1 MRRILWFI
9 VATLALP
16 FDVLAQSAP
25 MAVLDLATPITH
37 QPVAPGEPVL
47 VRIGNRLPAANY
59 VIEIQRRFEDIP
71 PLQAPNAPTVANA
84 CSNMAEQFALA
95 VGNAKSE
102 QAVAETIRTFR
113 TDAANC
119 TADEQALL
127 EVAIKSG
134 TTHDLGRYTLHKGEH
149 LIVKIK
155 RDDQSWEFTL
165 TTGERGQWRT
175 FYGFTFLPND
185 DEQFFT
191 EQDPANADQFIITQE
206 DDREEFDFAPSV
218 LFVWSPRTPKT
229 GTGIMV

>member
-71 PLQAPNAPTVANA
+71 PLQAPNAPTVANE
-84 CSNMAEQFALA
+84 CSNMAERFALA

-102 QAVAETIRTFR
+102 QAVAETNPHFPNRR
-113 TDAANC
+113 R
-119 TADEQALL
+119 Q
-127 EVAIKSG
+127 
-134 TTHDLGRYTLHKGEH
+134 LHG
-149 LIVKIK
+149 
-155 RDDQSWEFTL
+155 
-165 TTGERGQWRT
+165 
-175 FYGFTFLPND
+175 
-185 DEQFFT
+185 
-191 EQDPANADQFIITQE
+191 
-206 DDREEFDFAPSV
+206 
-218 LFVWSPRTPKT
+218 
-229 GTGIMV
+229 